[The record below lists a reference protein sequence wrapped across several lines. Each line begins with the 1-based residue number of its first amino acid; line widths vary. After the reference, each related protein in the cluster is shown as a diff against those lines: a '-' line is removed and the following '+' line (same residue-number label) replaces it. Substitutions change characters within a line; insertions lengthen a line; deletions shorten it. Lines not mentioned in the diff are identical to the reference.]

1 MQIPETSRC
10 HVNPLS
16 SDNFLF
22 LEYLHLTSNIFDK
35 MIHWL
40 FNWKLILSTFS
51 LIFLIISFKD
61 KNFFSISVLFF
72 IWLIGYFIAVS
83 FVINIFFTDNEKNY
97 LFAVERYLSI
107 PFRTF
112 HIVGFIYF
120 IFFIPIFS
128 KFISKINIINLIL
141 IPFIITLLII
151 QVYKSAKEIT
161 TRDNTLKSN
170 SSYNKMKYYNDYI
183 NNDAIYI
190 PENFISD
197 ADLRYYE
204 LIKEYNHLEIKLNKP

>member
-1 MQIPETSRC
+1 M
-10 HVNPLS
+10 
-16 SDNFLF
+16 
-22 LEYLHLTSNIFDK
+22 
-35 MIHWL
+35 
-40 FNWKLILSTFS
+40 
-51 LIFLIISFKD
+51 
-61 KNFFSISVLFF
+61 
-72 IWLIGYFIAVS
+72 
-83 FVINIFFTDNEKNY
+83 
-97 LFAVERYLSI
+97 
-107 PFRTF
+107 
-112 HIVGFIYF
+112 GFIYF

-128 KFISKINIINLIL
+128 KFINKINIINLIL